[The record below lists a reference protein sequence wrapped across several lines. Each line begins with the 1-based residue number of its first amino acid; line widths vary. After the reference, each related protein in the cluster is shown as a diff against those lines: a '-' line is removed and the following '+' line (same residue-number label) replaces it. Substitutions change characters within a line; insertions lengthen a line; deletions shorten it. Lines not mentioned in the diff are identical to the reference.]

1 MTIPSQII
9 GNWQIIYADFK
20 HFVAVN
26 FKCRLVFFI
35 IISTTMLMITEQH
48 LGSAGIIVFILAYL
62 SKGMR
67 RSSRSTKPF
76 ERAESVAVFLDN
88 CK

>member
-1 MTIPSQII
+1 MQNKLKFGLLIS
-9 GNWQIIYADFK
+9 
-20 HFVAVN
+20 
-26 FKCRLVFFI
+26 I
-35 IISTTMLMITEQH
+35 IISTCVLMITEQK
-48 LGSAGIIVFILAYL
+48 LGIAGIIVFILAYS

-76 ERAESVAVFLDN
+76 ERAESVAVFLDD

>member
-1 MTIPSQII
+1 MQNKLKFSLLTS
-9 GNWQIIYADFK
+9 
-20 HFVAVN
+20 
-26 FKCRLVFFI
+26 I
-35 IISTTMLMITEQH
+35 IISTCVLIITEPK
-48 LGSAGIIVFILAYL
+48 LGIAGIIVFILAYS

-76 ERAESVAVFLDN
+76 ERVESVAVFLDD

>member
-1 MTIPSQII
+1 MQTK
-9 GNWQIIYADFK
+9 FK
-20 HFVAVN
+20 FS
-26 FKCRLVFFI
+26 LLTTI
-35 IISTTMLMITEQH
+35 IIITCVVMITEQK
-48 LGSAGIIVFILAYL
+48 LGIAGIIVFILAYS

-76 ERAESVAVFLDN
+76 ERAESVAVFLDD

>member
-1 MTIPSQII
+1 MQ
-9 GNWQIIYADFK
+9 NKFK
-20 HFVAVN
+20 F
-26 FKCRLVFFI
+26 RLLTTL
-35 IISTTMLMITEQH
+35 IISTYVLIITEQK
-48 LGSAGIIVFILAYL
+48 LGIAGIIVFILAYS

-76 ERAESVAVFLDN
+76 ERAESVAVFLDD

>member
-1 MTIPSQII
+1 MQ
-9 GNWQIIYADFK
+9 NKFK
-20 HFVAVN
+20 FSLLTSINV
-26 FKCRLVFFI
+26 
-35 IISTTMLMITEQH
+35 STSVLIITEQKF
-48 LGSAGIIVFILAYL
+48 GIAGIIAFILAYS

>member
-1 MTIPSQII
+1 MH
-9 GNWQIIYADFK
+9 NKFK
-20 HFVAVN
+20 FS
-26 FKCRLVFFI
+26 FFTSI
-35 IISTTMLMITEQH
+35 IIITCVVIITEQK
-48 LGSAGIIVFILAYL
+48 LGMAGIIVFILAYS

-76 ERAESVAVFLDN
+76 ERVESVAVFLDD